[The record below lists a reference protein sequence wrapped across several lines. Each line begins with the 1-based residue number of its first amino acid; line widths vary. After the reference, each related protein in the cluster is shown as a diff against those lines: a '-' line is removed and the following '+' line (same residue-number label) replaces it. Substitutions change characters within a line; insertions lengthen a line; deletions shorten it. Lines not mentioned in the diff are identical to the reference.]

1 MCPAPNSSSS
11 RKRLILVLMAP
22 ALPRRTFLG
31 PIKQSISPFPPRPLR
46 LPVWF
51 PVKLRPSQRGS
62 CGRSPPEKC
71 AFLPWNSFD
80 RLSKSRQFLALFHLT
95 WVVLLRPSY
104 PLRCRALFHTLYSS
118 FVIGYARNLGAT
130 ILGGHV
136 WVQYEWSL
144 ACST

>member
-1 MCPAPNSSSS
+1 MCPVPNSSNS

-22 ALPRRTFLG
+22 ALPQHTFLG
-31 PIKQSISPFPPRPLR
+31 PIKLSILPFPPRPLR

-62 CGRSPPEKC
+62 SGRSPPEKC

-80 RLSKSRQFLALFHLT
+80 PLSKSRQFLALFPSRLDSFVT
-95 WVVLLRPSY
+95 SFSSILLSWI
-104 PLRCRALFHTLYSS
+104 FHTLYSS